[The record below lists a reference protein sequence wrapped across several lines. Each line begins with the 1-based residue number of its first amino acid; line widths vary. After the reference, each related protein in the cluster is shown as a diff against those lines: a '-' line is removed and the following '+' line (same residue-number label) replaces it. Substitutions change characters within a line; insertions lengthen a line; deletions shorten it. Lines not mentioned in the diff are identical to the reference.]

1 MKVLV
6 HLLYNKERLL
16 SCRHSLYSC
25 LLGISFFWSVF
36 LLFSCEPSY
45 NKEVDEL
52 NQASYSFHYRNLDS
66 TKVLAE
72 RALTLAQIYDA
83 GWAEAKNNLA
93 FVKIARMDYDAAN
106 ALLDEILDKSDNQL
120 ELYVANVQK
129 MRLCQR
135 QSRNKDFYIYRQQA
149 MRCQKRIK
157 EETKELSERQQQRL
171 TYADSEFA
179 IVEST
184 YFYYIG
190 MQKKSIAA
198 LERIDPYGEIV
209 KDTAQLLAYY
219 YNVGSGGIITKGT
232 PREVS
237 QREFDYLI
245 QCLTGSLKHGYVY
258 WEANSLQAISEHL
271 RLSPLRDTLIME
283 NLPAMKFVN
292 TDHMPDSLLAGNL
305 AERATRL
312 FTEYGDVYQ
321 TAGAYRTLAEC
332 YWDLKDYRSA
342 LICLNDAL
350 EKDTVINRAP
360 DLVASIRE
368 QLSLAYSAIDDKP
381 KSDYN
386 RNIYLDMQEMTRQDR
401 QLDARAAQLDL
412 SSQQLN
418 WMIAGVVLMILLV
431 ISLLFLFSRMRRK
444 KDAEDSL
451 EDLLRPLR
459 RWNVREAEEMSRLE
473 EQNEE
478 VDEQIEIAKLHVLNN
493 KKRNVEQ
500 RAKVALVNS
509 VTPFIDR
516 ILNEVSRLSHSCE
529 PAEVRQQ
536 RFDYIA
542 ELTGQIN
549 HYNDILTH
557 WIQLRQGELNLRIE
571 SFPLAEL
578 FNLVAKGQ
586 MSFSLRGVRLEVEA
600 TRAVVKADKTLTLF
614 MINTIADN
622 ARKFTEKGGVV
633 TVSAEETDSYVE
645 VSVTDD
651 GCGMDD
657 EQLAHV
663 FDHKPGKSGHG
674 FGLMNC
680 KGIIEKYKKISTVF
694 NVCMIGAVS
703 RKAEGSRFFFRLP
716 KGIARTVSL
725 LLLSMAT
732 FGHLSAKDDHVVFG
746 KAYRQNK
753 VFYNASRFADSVYFA
768 NINGRYDRA
777 LQLAD
782 STYKYLHAIPR
793 RLRNKDYNLIL
804 LDVKNEAAVA
814 ALALH
819 KWDLYRANNKVYTQ
833 LFRKMSADNT
843 LDNYVRVMQRSETSK
858 SVAII
863 LLVLLLLSIFPA
875 YYFLYYRHVVFYRYC
890 VELVNIINDKLL
902 SDIPAQEKLEQLDL
916 IWNRRKRY
924 LSGRENRLANIVNQ
938 IRSALKES
946 IANKQLWQDNI
957 ELTRDELRRTRYEE
971 ARLYVSNNV
980 LDNCLSTLKHETM
993 YYPSRISRLM
1003 EEGRE
1008 RNLVAIGEVASYYK
1022 QLYSILSE
1030 QAMMQL
1036 NYELRMDDD
1045 MLKYLLDMLKRL
1057 SKCHAAAHETA
1068 SRDEHYVVLKD
1079 RLTGVSLSEEQ
1090 CKDLFTPVSVNI
1102 EFMICRQIVREIG
1115 EMTNMRGSGI
1125 QALRL
1130 NDHEVMIEI
1139 TLPKKFM
1146 SKLQIY
1152 GQV

>member
-1 MKVLV
+1 M
-6 HLLYNKERLL
+6 

-25 LLGISFFWSVF
+25 LLGISFFWSV
-36 LLFSCEPSY
+36 LLLSSCEPSY

-418 WMIAGVVLMILLV
+418 WMIAGVV
-431 ISLLFLFSRMRRK
+431 
-444 KDAEDSL
+444 
-451 EDLLRPLR
+451 
-459 RWNVREAEEMSRLE
+459 
-473 EQNEE
+473 
-478 VDEQIEIAKLHVLNN
+478 
-493 KKRNVEQ
+493 
-500 RAKVALVNS
+500 
-509 VTPFIDR
+509 
-516 ILNEVSRLSHSCE
+516 
-529 PAEVRQQ
+529 
-536 RFDYIA
+536 
-542 ELTGQIN
+542 
-549 HYNDILTH
+549 
-557 WIQLRQGELNLRIE
+557 
-571 SFPLAEL
+571 
-578 FNLVAKGQ
+578 
-586 MSFSLRGVRLEVEA
+586 
-600 TRAVVKADKTLTLF
+600 
-614 MINTIADN
+614 
-622 ARKFTEKGGVV
+622 
-633 TVSAEETDSYVE
+633 
-645 VSVTDD
+645 
-651 GCGMDD
+651 
-657 EQLAHV
+657 
-663 FDHKPGKSGHG
+663 
-674 FGLMNC
+674 
-680 KGIIEKYKKISTVF
+680 
-694 NVCMIGAVS
+694 
-703 RKAEGSRFFFRLP
+703 
-716 KGIARTVSL
+716 
-725 LLLSMAT
+725 
-732 FGHLSAKDDHVVFG
+732 
-746 KAYRQNK
+746 
-753 VFYNASRFADSVYFA
+753 
-768 NINGRYDRA
+768 
-777 LQLAD
+777 
-782 STYKYLHAIPR
+782 
-793 RLRNKDYNLIL
+793 
-804 LDVKNEAAVA
+804 
-814 ALALH
+814 
-819 KWDLYRANNKVYTQ
+819 
-833 LFRKMSADNT
+833 
-843 LDNYVRVMQRSETSK
+843 
-858 SVAII
+858 
-863 LLVLLLLSIFPA
+863 
-875 YYFLYYRHVVFYRYC
+875 
-890 VELVNIINDKLL
+890 
-902 SDIPAQEKLEQLDL
+902 
-916 IWNRRKRY
+916 
-924 LSGRENRLANIVNQ
+924 
-938 IRSALKES
+938 
-946 IANKQLWQDNI
+946 
-957 ELTRDELRRTRYEE
+957 
-971 ARLYVSNNV
+971 
-980 LDNCLSTLKHETM
+980 
-993 YYPSRISRLM
+993 
-1003 EEGRE
+1003 
-1008 RNLVAIGEVASYYK
+1008 
-1022 QLYSILSE
+1022 
-1030 QAMMQL
+1030 
-1036 NYELRMDDD
+1036 
-1045 MLKYLLDMLKRL
+1045 
-1057 SKCHAAAHETA
+1057 
-1068 SRDEHYVVLKD
+1068 
-1079 RLTGVSLSEEQ
+1079 
-1090 CKDLFTPVSVNI
+1090 
-1102 EFMICRQIVREIG
+1102 
-1115 EMTNMRGSGI
+1115 
-1125 QALRL
+1125 
-1130 NDHEVMIEI
+1130 
-1139 TLPKKFM
+1139 
-1146 SKLQIY
+1146 
-1152 GQV
+1152 